1 MDEQPRVVNVAVSDE
16 GATIGFDDG
25 KSGLFPAALL
35 YAILPQA
42 NRLQAADAEKPLS
55 SQTD

>member
-1 MDEQPRVVNVAVSDE
+1 MDEQPRVVNAAVSDG
-16 GATIGFDDG
+16 GARINFDDG

-42 NRLQAADAEKPLS
+42 NRLQAADAEEPFRP
-55 SQTD
+55 QAD